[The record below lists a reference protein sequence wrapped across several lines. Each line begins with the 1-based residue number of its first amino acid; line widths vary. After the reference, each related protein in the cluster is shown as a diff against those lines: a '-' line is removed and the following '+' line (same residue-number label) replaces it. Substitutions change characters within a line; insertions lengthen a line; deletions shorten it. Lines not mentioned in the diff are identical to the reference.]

1 MLCICFASA
10 VHIVDTL
17 NLAAEQLGKN
27 EYLNGK
33 CRLRYSLN
41 EKNLTDV
48 HIDQIFLKRK
58 NFALC
63 DYDCGMC

>member
-1 MLCICFASA
+1 M
-10 VHIVDTL
+10 DTL

-27 EYLNGK
+27 KYLNGK

-63 DYDCGMC
+63 DYDYGMC